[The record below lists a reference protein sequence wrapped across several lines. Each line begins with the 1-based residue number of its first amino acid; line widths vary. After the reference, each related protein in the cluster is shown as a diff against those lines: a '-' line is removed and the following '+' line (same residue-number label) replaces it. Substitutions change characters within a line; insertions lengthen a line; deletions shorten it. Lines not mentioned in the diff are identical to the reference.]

1 MDNRLYKFIVE
12 SIFFLKNNSGF
23 EMHIQQKRLFSN

>member
-12 SIFFLKNNSGF
+12 TTFFLKNNSDF
-23 EMHIQQKRLFSN
+23 KMHIQQKRLFSN